1 MMSVKRI
8 VECNETCSFDG
19 VLGEKVTL
27 FCGVYIY
34 VGVLSAVHDECLE
47 LSEPE
52 IVYETGKL
60 DSGEWKDSQSLPS
73 PWRVMRQ
80 GIESWGP
87 AKC

>member
-1 MMSVKRI
+1 MRRI
-8 VECNETCSFDG
+8 VETEDGGFEALLNENI
-19 VLGEKVTL
+19 TL

-34 VGVLSAVHDECLE
+34 AGRLVGVNDDHLE
-47 LSEPE
+47 LADPKL
-52 IVYETGKL
+52 VYETGEL
-60 DSGEWKDSQSLPS
+60 NSGPWKDAQSLPS